1 MKILIINSGSSS
13 VKYQVVDTDKKDY
26 LAKGLVESI
35 GLERSRIKHEKRE
48 DKKVSFEEH
57 VPDHK
62 AAIAKMLSLLIDK
75 THGVLDSYKDID
87 AVGHRLVH
95 GGERFKSSV
104 LITDHVMDVLNE
116 CVQLAPLHNPANIE
130 GIKAARHSLPTTPM
144 VGVFDTAFHSTM
156 PDYAYM
162 YPLPYEYYEKYAI
175 RRYGFHGTSHYY
187 VTRRFAELT
196 GKPVETLNLISCHIG
211 NGASVTAVKGGKSID
226 TSMGYTPLE
235 GLMMGTRCGDV
246 DGGAFLKIAENENM
260 SIDDMNMMLNKKSG
274 IIGIYKKS
282 SDLRDV
288 EEDIEKGNERAR
300 LAFDMY
306 NYRIK
311 KYIGA
316 YAAVL
321 GRVDGIIFTGGVG
334 ENADLTRGPVC
345 RDMEYMGLYLDEQKN
360 KETIRGKEGF
370 IQAEDSKVMIAVIP
384 TNEELVIALETEQI
398 IKDNG

>member
-1 MKILIINSGSSS
+1 MKVLIINSGSSS
-13 VKYQVVDTDKKDY
+13 VKYQVVDTEQKNY

-35 GLERSRIKHEKRE
+35 GLERSRIKHEKRGNE
-48 DKKVSFEEH
+48 KVVFEEYM
-57 VPDHK
+57 PDHK
-62 AAIAKMLSLLIDK
+62 AAIAKVLSMLIDK
-75 THGVLDSYKDID
+75 THGVLNSYDDID

-104 LITDHVMDVLNE
+104 LITDHVMYVLNE
-116 CVQLAPLHNPANIE
+116 CIQLAPLHNPANIE
-130 GIKAARHSLPTTPM
+130 GIRAAQHSLPKTAM
-144 VGVFDTAFHSTM
+144 VGVFDTAFHATM

-187 VTRRFAELT
+187 VTRRFAELV
-196 GKPVETLNLISCHIG
+196 KRPVEELNLISCHIG
-211 NGASVTAVKGGKSID
+211 NGASVTAVKKGKSVD

-235 GLMMGTRCGDV
+235 GLMMGSRCGDV

-260 SIDDMNMMLNKKSG
+260 SINDMNMMLNKKSG

-288 EEDIEKGNERAR
+288 EEDIEKGDDRAR

-311 KYIGA
+311 KYIGM

-345 RDMEYMGLYLDEQKN
+345 RNMEYMGLLLDEEKN
-360 KETIRGKEGF
+360 RETIRGKEGF
-370 IQAEDSKVMIAVIP
+370 IHAKDSKVMIAVIP
-384 TNEELVIALETEQI
+384 TNEELVIALETEGI
-398 IKDNG
+398 IRQNG